1 MNDLPEGT
9 TREDHLLTTPED
21 VYGAVRKIVLMESP
35 VRISIDG
42 SEDEFHSAITQTNLK
57 NNSFFMDK
65 VIPEFGNDLIRSGK
79 RFSVEC
85 KSQGAHIQF
94 RLDGRLRYQPD
105 NQQYRAELPSEVF
118 YLQRRTA
125 YRVQIPP
132 AHKISVILHMDDT
145 GEEISGYLHDISCN
159 GFKAEF
165 DQNIK
170 KRLEDQHNFPAS
182 QLRFTREN
190 SINASL
196 EARHVLLTKEGHTT
210 CGFSILTTSPAAQ
223 RFIDRLIT
231 EFQWE
236 ERRLQEM
243 QKNDLS
249 L

>member
-1 MNDLPEGT
+1 MSDLPEGT
-9 TREDHLLTTPED
+9 VREDHLLTTPED
-21 VYGAVRKIVLMESP
+21 VYGAIRKIVLMESP
-35 VRISIDG
+35 VRVAIDG
-42 SEDEFHSAITQTNLK
+42 SEEEFHSAITQTNLK
-57 NNSFFMDK
+57 SNSFFMDK

-79 RFSVEC
+79 RFTVEC
-85 KSQGAHIQF
+85 KSQGAHINF

-132 AHKISVILHMDDT
+132 AHEINVILRMSDT
-145 GEEISGYLHDISCN
+145 QEDITGRLHDISCN

-170 KRLEDQHNFPAS
+170 KRLEDQHTFPAA

-190 SINASL
+190 TIDATL

-210 CGFSILTTSPAAQ
+210 CGFAILSTSPAAQ